1 MSKNSNKQ
9 LHTQLMEWMP
19 SALKSRSKRV
29 KPNNKHKFS
38 KHEAYKQR

>member
-9 LHTQLMEWMP
+9 LYTQLMEWMP

-29 KPNNKHKFS
+29 RPNNKPKFS
-38 KHEAYKQR
+38 KHEAYKKR